1 MTVKLCAGLSHTAE
15 LYFCQHSSTI
25 DKHASLLVT
34 PGVTLERFMFCFNKT
49 VLPIAQTDFLD
60 RKNASCDHDF
70 TTAAVAFGNQRV
82 RDRRL
87 IGSAVI
93 IIT

>member
-1 MTVKLCAGLSHTAE
+1 MVIPGMTH
-15 LYFCQHSSTI
+15 
-25 DKHASLLVT
+25 
-34 PGVTLERFMFCFNKT
+34 ERFMFCFNKT

-70 TTAAVAFGNQRV
+70 TTEAVALGNQRV

-87 IGSAVI
+87 IGRAVVI
-93 IIT
+93 IT